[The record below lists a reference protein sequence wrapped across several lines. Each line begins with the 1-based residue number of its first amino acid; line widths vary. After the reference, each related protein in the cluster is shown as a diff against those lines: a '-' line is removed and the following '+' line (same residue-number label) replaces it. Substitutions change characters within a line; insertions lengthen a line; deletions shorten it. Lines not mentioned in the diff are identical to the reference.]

1 MEDFSSTGQL
11 VTLGLVD
18 SSIGAMAEGLALV
31 DVELQPIKR
40 SLIHVSMDCLK
51 SISYSIIAYVYSCYR
66 STPLLNNNY
75 Y

>member
-31 DVELQPIKR
+31 DVKIFIAKDSKVISHDR
-40 SLIHVSMDCLK
+40 CMYSLATLAILLLCNFPSIHVTVID
-51 SISYSIIAYVYSCYR
+51 
-66 STPLLNNNY
+66 
-75 Y
+75 

>member
-31 DVELQPIKR
+31 DVEALVAKDMLLSLKR
-40 SLIHVSMDCLK
+40 S
-51 SISYSIIAYVYSCYR
+51 ISHQALCS
-66 STPLLNNNY
+66 
-75 Y
+75 